1 MTAAP
6 PRSFPSAY
14 SLPRVEHGSGGA
26 QKSRSKVFTQS
37 SCVVPGPQRGVSAR
51 DLAAA
56 ATHQRARHLAAL
68 RQAGIGGEGFRI
80 WFAPAFARWLQ
91 INFRDAETVAVT
103 FGVRYQTALNWWNA
117 AHRASGDT
125 VALVFMS
132 FPHAVAWFLA
142 EWGAEK

>member
-1 MTAAP
+1 MTAAS
-6 PRSFPSAY
+6 PRSFPLAHSFSRA
-14 SLPRVEHGSGGA
+14 EHGTAAA
-26 QKSRSKVFTQS
+26 QKSRPKVLAQS
-37 SCVVPGPQRGVSAR
+37 SGAARAGRHGPAAR
-51 DLAAA
+51 DLAGAA
-56 ATHQRARHLAAL
+56 AHERARHLAAL

-142 EWGAEK
+142 EWEAGK